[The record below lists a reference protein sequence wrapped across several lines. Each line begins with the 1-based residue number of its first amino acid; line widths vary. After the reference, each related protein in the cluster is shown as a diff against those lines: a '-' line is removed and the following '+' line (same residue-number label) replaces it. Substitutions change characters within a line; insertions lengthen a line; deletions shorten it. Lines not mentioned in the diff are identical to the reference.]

1 MFDDENEEEMSKP
14 SIVSAKINEK
24 SNDLNN
30 KLSMLLANEK
40 ENKTE
45 QKKNI
50 FDDEPKQVIKETT
63 KTLNTSNTNQILN
76 PAVSNLSST
85 VNNNNPKQ
93 SIKRPIF
100 LDDDEEDLVQP
111 VQKKPE
117 KRVTIIDPLSSMSN
131 SQPKPKKNISN
142 DPLSMMAEIMKST
155 KKDEKQFGETEI
167 NSQEKEP
174 IKEEIS
180 SSEIKVNLTEQLSD
194 LKFTLPEEIT
204 KVIEDVN
211 ILESEKERKSSVEH
225 SESQIENKIESK
237 SQSHI
242 EESESE
248 SIKKDEISNKP
259 TNKFGDLQNV
269 KKYFK
274 KIKF

>member
-1 MFDDENEEEMSKP
+1 MRKKIKP
-14 SIVSAKINEK
+14 SR
-24 SNDLNN
+24 
-30 KLSMLLANEK
+30 
-40 ENKTE
+40 
-45 QKKNI
+45 KKNI